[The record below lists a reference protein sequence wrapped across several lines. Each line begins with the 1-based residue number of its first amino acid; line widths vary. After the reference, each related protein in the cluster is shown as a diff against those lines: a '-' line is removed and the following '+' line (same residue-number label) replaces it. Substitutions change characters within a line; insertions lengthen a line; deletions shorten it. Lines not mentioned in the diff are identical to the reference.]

1 MKFKSLFVLV
11 LLISSIQRNI
21 YTQQKVDV
29 SWADSLAGNW
39 ETVPN
44 PLEASSLRFEF
55 KPNKKFSY
63 ILSSEWRGTYKLEGT
78 KLISS
83 IFVPIMNKYKTD
95 TTTVLIYADTLIQV
109 GTEKG
114 KETTSKMIRKS
125 SAEKKDAGIVGTW
138 ILENE
143 NAEYSTI
150 SYTPSG
156 TIEVKNILKSFNGS
170 YSTKSDTLM
179 SFSQGHLMFKNRFV
193 IARGL
198 LRIYSTTQSGPITL
212 RRVDK

>member
-1 MKFKSLFVLV
+1 MKFKFLLALV
-11 LLISSIQRNI
+11 LLVSSFQHNI
-21 YTQQKVDV
+21 YSQQKLNA
-29 SWADSLAGNW
+29 SRADSLAGNW
-39 ETVPN
+39 VTVPN
-44 PLEASSLRFEF
+44 PLEASSLRLEF

-63 ILSSEWRGTYKLEGT
+63 ILSSEWKGTYKLDGT

-95 TTTVLIYADTLIQV
+95 TTTVLIYSDTLIQV

-114 KETTSKMIRKS
+114 KETSSKMIRK
-125 SAEKKDAGIVGTW
+125 KDVPDTCAGIVGTW
-138 ILENE
+138 VMENE

-150 SYTPSG
+150 SYKPSG
-156 TIEVKNILKSFNGS
+156 TFDIKNILKSFNGN

-193 IARGL
+193 IASGL
-198 LRIYSTTQSGPITL
+198 LRIYSPTQSGPITL
-212 RRVDK
+212 QRVKK